1 MCILC
6 TKPPVCVLFRQ
17 ENSKH
22 PVFDG
27 LEAKV
32 VPVFPIER
40 SIKIKEYSVRRRQV
54 PICPAFS
61 LTDYKVQGST
71 LTTAV
76 LDLKNDP
83 TARGHDKHKKFCSM
97 YVQLSRLRSL
107 SGLHLLQKIDMND
120 LEFRPHDDLVAEM
133 GRLHQLEQ
141 ETLASW
147 ARQEHTF
154 R

>member
-1 MCILC
+1 MDDLYVLC
-6 TKPPVCVLFRQ
+6 TKPPACVLFRQ
-17 ENSKH
+17 ENSEH
-22 PVFDG
+22 PAFED

-54 PICPAFS
+54 PMCPAFS

-71 LTTAV
+71 LKTAV

-83 TARGHDKHKKFCSM
+83 SARGQDKHKKFCSM

-107 SGLHLLQKIDMND
+107 SGLHLLQRIDMSD
-120 LEFRPHDDLVAEM
+120 LEFRPHEGLVVEM
-133 GRLHQLEQ
+133 ERLRELEQ
-141 ETLASW
+141 KTIVL
-147 ARQEHTF
+147 
-154 R
+154 

>member
-1 MCILC
+1 M
-6 TKPPVCVLFRQ
+6 
-17 ENSKH
+17 
-22 PVFDG
+22 
-27 LEAKV
+27 
-32 VPVFPIER
+32 
-40 SIKIKEYSVRRRQV
+40 
-54 PICPAFS
+54 CPAFS

-147 ARQEHTF
+147 ARQGHIF
-154 R
+154 G

>member
-1 MCILC
+1 MYLLYEVIQLRKSSLGHTLL
-6 TKPPVCVLFRQ
+6 TKRQ
-17 ENSKH
+17 NWWSTKS
-22 PVFDG
+22 D
-27 LEAKV
+27 
-32 VPVFPIER
+32 IESLTVEIMI
-40 SIKIKEYSVRRRQV
+40 SIKNS
-54 PICPAFS
+54 
-61 LTDYKVQGST
+61 
-71 LTTAV
+71 
-76 LDLKNDP
+76 
-83 TARGHDKHKKFCSM
+83 CSM